1 MARKAFLFC
10 DLSSNCIWL
19 VVEQIKSS
27 TSVIFIIGIKI
38 NLFLTLCDWLL
49 TDYKFVSHLMTK
61 YVIRAELEVGPT
73 QEPLRHQSADISANR
88 SKDDAE
94 RAVTENDNAFYEYLN

>member
-1 MARKAFLFC
+1 
-10 DLSSNCIWL
+10 
-19 VVEQIKSS
+19 
-27 TSVIFIIGIKI
+27 
-38 NLFLTLCDWLL
+38 
-49 TDYKFVSHLMTK
+49 MTK

-94 RAVTENDNAFYEYLN
+94 RAVTDAFYEYLN